1 MAEGASDGLRAAEP
15 VEVSAGAFWRLL
27 PAGMR
32 RRWWLFRLFD
42 RAARNRMILRPRQ
55 GLLAIRM
62 DGIGDMVLFRNSLD
76 DYGEAFGIPRAQ
88 ITVLGCK
95 SWASVA
101 PKLFEGYR
109 AVFIDEHKYAR
120 NLFYRVW
127 INQKVRRL
135 NVAITVVDAYFRRA
149 MMADSLARVAGAPR
163 TIVTLPYI
171 NSDTRAEYNWYLSQ
185 VTEVLDTGPY
195 PRHEIE
201 RHAAFTA
208 RFLGA
213 RPEPKAPRLDWR
225 EMSPPVATDRPY
237 AVLNPGSNEY
247 GRRWPLAHYIEL
259 AGRLNAKGLRVV
271 FAGKADERASEE
283 MIAGAADGDA
293 VVDLTGRTD
302 LPGLFDLMK
311 HARLVVSNDTG
322 PAHVAIGLGA
332 PTVVIVGGGH
342 FGCFVP
348 YPEGVRPETAR
359 FVHERMEC
367 YHCFWRC
374 HKRTDPTASFP
385 CVAAVGMDKVEAA
398 CDELLA
404 LDYRPRDEG
413 EDEDDDE

>member
-1 MAEGASDGLRAAEP
+1 MAGDASDGLAAAER
-15 VEVSAGAFWRLL
+15 VEVRAGGFWRLF

-32 RRWWLFRLFD
+32 RRWWLFRFFD

-62 DGIGDMVLFRNSLD
+62 DGIGDMVLFQNSLD
-76 DYGEAFGIPRAQ
+76 DYAEAFGIPQSQ

-95 SWASVA
+95 SWAMVA
-101 PKLFEGYR
+101 PELFAGYR
-109 AVFIDEHKYAR
+109 VVPIDEHRYAK

-135 NVAITVVDAYFRRA
+135 NVAVTVVDAYFRRA
-149 MMADSLARVAGAPR
+149 MMADSLARVAGAPK

-171 NSDTRAEYNWYLSQ
+171 NGATRAEYTWFLSQ
-185 VTEVLDTGPY
+185 ASEVIDTGPY

-208 RFLGA
+208 HYLGVA
-213 RPEPKAPRLDWR
+213 PEPRAPKLNWR
-225 EMSPPVATDRPY
+225 SISPPVATDRPY

-247 GRRWPLAHYIEL
+247 GRRWPLADYIAL
-259 AGRLNAKGLRVV
+259 ARKLNAKGLRVV
-271 FAGKADERASEE
+271 FAGKADERGPAAGMISE
-283 MIAGAADGDA
+283 AADGDA
-293 VVDLTGRTD
+293 IVDLTGRTD
-302 LPGLFDLMK
+302 LRQLFDLMK
-311 HARLVVSNDTG
+311 YARLVVSNDTG

-348 YPEGVRPETAR
+348 YPESARPATAR
-359 FVHERMEC
+359 FVYERMEC

-374 HKRTDPTASFP
+374 HKRSDETASFP
-385 CVAAVGMDKVEAA
+385 CVAAVTIDKVTLA

-404 LDYRPRDEG
+404 LDYVHPDEAD
-413 EDEDDDE
+413 EEDDE